1 MTQVQVTN
9 LSDRTADMLPQQLGD
24 LPTEFRV
31 TKDQGTHVEL
41 AFMLYQ

>member
-1 MTQVQVTN
+1 
-9 LSDRTADMLPQQLGD
+9 MLPQQLGD

-31 TKDQGTHVEL
+31 ITDQGTHVEL